1 MSTEADVQVDTEVQA
16 PNIDTGVND
25 VDAGKTA
32 EQEALQQL
40 EGHDVEITNN
50 GENEKATNT
59 DKKADD
65 VDKKEKEDKPED
77 TVKAVEQDVKEQM
90 KAEDDIKSDL
100 QTKGVD
106 FDALADEYEEN
117 GKLSEE
123 SYKALEDAGYPK
135 SAINAFIKGFEATAQ
150 SYTNAIYNLAGGENE
165 YVRMCEFIKGLGQN
179 EVTAFND
186 AIEHGNLTQLSA
198 MIEGYKARMTIKYGT
213 SNRSILGSGVG
224 AVSQSG
230 FNSKD
235 AMIKAMNDPRYG
247 NDMAYTE
254 KVQRLTMQ
262 SNFMG

>member
-1 MSTEADVQVDTEVQA
+1 MSAEADVQVDTEVQTPA
-16 PNIDTGVND
+16 IDTGVSD

-59 DKKADD
+59 DKKEAE
-65 VDKKEKEDKPED
+65 VNKEDKPED
-77 TVKAVEQDVKEQM
+77 TVKAVEEDVKEQL
-90 KAEDDIKSDL
+90 KAQEDVKADL

-106 FDALADEYEEN
+106 FDALATEYEEN

-123 SYKALEDAGYPK
+123 SLKALEGAGYPK
-135 SAINAFIKGFEATAQ
+135 SAVNAFIKGFEATVQGYA
-150 SYTNAIYNLAGGENE
+150 NAVYDLAGGEKE
-165 YVRMCEFIKGLGQN
+165 YGRMCDFIRGLGQN
-179 EVTAFND
+179 EVDAFNN
-186 AIEHGNLTQLSA
+186 AIEQGNLTQLGA

-213 SNRSILGSGVG
+213 NNRSILGSGVG
-224 AVSQSG
+224 AVSQGG

-247 NDMAYTE
+247 SDMAYTE